1 MRLKNKIIELVKQLD
16 NKHKNESAAS
26 NMGGLNSVT
35 GMTYDQNADQ
45 QMAIIKNQEMQ
56 IGALKQLI
64 VQRDKK
70 MQDLNQKVFE
80 MEDDKISKYGGQS
93 VVSKSRPPLSPSK
106 GYNANHDQLDEARN
120 RLNMAKR
127 QIEELKS
134 ELKSAKSIQIQQ
146 SKALTQLTNESEF
159 PLKVKSLQEELRVAK
174 DKNVKLT
181 HHSTTVE
188 RNSKM

>member
-1 MRLKNKIIELVKQLD
+1 
-16 NKHKNESAAS
+16 
-26 NMGGLNSVT
+26 
-35 GMTYDQNADQ
+35 
-45 QMAIIKNQEMQ
+45 
-56 IGALKQLI
+56 
-64 VQRDKK
+64 
-70 MQDLNQKVFE
+70 
-80 MEDDKISKYGGQS
+80 
-93 VVSKSRPPLSPSK
+93 
-106 GYNANHDQLDEARN
+106 
-120 RLNMAKR
+120 MAKR

-188 RNSKM
+188 RNSKMQQELMIKLEHQIREMREQL

>member
-1 MRLKNKIIELVKQLD
+1 
-16 NKHKNESAAS
+16 
-26 NMGGLNSVT
+26 
-35 GMTYDQNADQ
+35 
-45 QMAIIKNQEMQ
+45 
-56 IGALKQLI
+56 
-64 VQRDKK
+64 

-93 VVSKSRPPLSPSK
+93 TISKSRPPLSPSK
-106 GYNANHDQLDEARN
+106 AGGYNTNHDQLDEARGKN
-120 RLNMAKR
+120 NMLKR

-159 PLKVKSLQEELRVAK
+159 PLKVKTLQEELRVAK
-174 DKNVKLT
+174 EKNVRLT
-181 HHSTTVE
+181 QQNTAVE